1 MTIRTRHLI
10 ILLDRLGNKTADD
23 VYYCLQLIANFSII
37 YRLDRQH
44 TFVASKK
51 SYGYRTV
58 HIYTRVINISAPLS
72 GWCQVKASVPHAH
85 LHGSYRGK

>member
-37 YRLDRQH
+37 YRLDRQAYLRS
-44 TFVASKK
+44 FKK
-51 SYGYRTV
+51 IV
-58 HIYTRVINISAPLS
+58 WL
-72 GWCQVKASVPHAH
+72 
-85 LHGSYRGK
+85 